1 MLALLF
7 AVANLLEEI
16 RRSTNVPWLESVA
29 TMSDRAPSLRLN
41 EGGKAYRSQA
51 YARLGEL
58 GTAESIAAIDRI
70 ETAAKKWRPSDPMSL
85 GVFPHP
91 GWHFADSVVG
101 TKISA
106 TQNGVT
112 YAVFIDYVFGDMD
125 LLLISKTDEG
135 FTRPHLL
142 PVKLYRG
149 MHDLDLKSGPPGK
162 LIFSFIQDAPPPR
175 GIMEG
180 TRDPGEKPPATG
192 PQKITIDLAEVL
204 RDSDSDGLTDVEE
217 ERLGTDPKKADT
229 DGDGIFDGDD
239 IAPDFTASKLDDT
252 VLILQRAFFSTFGIS
267 GSRYV
272 LFARSDV
279 QPIQPWGY
287 RGFVIYKKQP
297 KAYGAVSVHWK
308 IASRTESTA
317 VVEVIDGE
325 GPLAAGGV
333 TVTLTRKNGSWY
345 VTSVVTTWVA

>member
-7 AVANLLEEI
+7 AVANLLDEI
-16 RRSTNVPWLESVA
+16 HGSTNVPWLESVA

-51 YARLGEL
+51 YARLGEI
-58 GTAESIAAIDRI
+58 GTAESIAAIGRI

-91 GWHFADSVVG
+91 GWHFADSVVDA
-101 TKISA
+101 KLSA
-106 TQNGVT
+106 TQNGVA

-142 PVKLYRG
+142 PIKLYRG

-175 GIMEG
+175 AIMEG
-180 TRDPGEKPPATG
+180 THDPGEKAPATG
-192 PQKITIDLAEVL
+192 PQKITIDLASVL

-217 ERLGTDPKKADT
+217 ERFGTDPKKADT

-239 IAPDFTASKLDDT
+239 IAPDLTASKSDDT
-252 VLILQRAFFSTFGIS
+252 VLILQRALFSTFGIS

-272 LFARSDV
+272 LFARPDA

-297 KAYGAVSVHWK
+297 KAYGAVSVQWK
-308 IASRTESTA
+308 ITKRTASTA
-317 VVEVIDGE
+317 EVEVTDGE

-345 VTSVVTTWVA
+345 VTSVVTTWVS